1 MTEEKKKKSSGIIP
15 ILIGLIIL
23 GGMLFI
29 PMFPSH
35 DADGN
40 KRNGSISYAGDL
52 YGEFKEM
59 SDSISNDSVV
69 SNATIFGHKI
79 DKKTGQA
86 LAIAYII
93 FSLFMIALGL
103 ILVKIYKR
111 KAGVVINAFVSYMM
125 LAMVSIIMLLGSFHA
140 KYSPGVNSTFA
151 QSAAGN
157 LSSGFQ
163 ALYSVGQD
171 SPDLWIILCI
181 GMITIGFYYYFID
194 EVKEGLD
201 KIKTAKQLLEEVS
214 ANPDKYLKK
223 EDKE

>member
-1 MTEEKKKKSSGIIP
+1 MTEEKKKKNSIIP
-15 ILIGLIIL
+15 ILIALIIAAGL
-23 GGMLFI
+23 LFI

-35 DADGN
+35 ADGN

-59 SDSISNDSVV
+59 SDSIANDS
-69 SNATIFGHKI
+69 SMTNITIFGKKI

-86 LAIAYII
+86 LAVAYII
-93 FSLFMIALGL
+93 FSLFIIALGL
-103 ILVKIYKR
+103 VLVKIYKR
-111 KAGVVINAFVSYMM
+111 KAGIVINAFVSYMM

-194 EVKEGLD
+194 EVKEGFE

-214 ANPDKYLKK
+214 ANPDKYLEK